1 MRAVNWTRVVATGA
15 LLVLLSGC
23 ISVQAIRES
32 EGYRSMAIAHLS
44 EGDTAGAITNA
55 RKATRKNKWD
65 SEAWHTLGLAY
76 FATDLYPDAEAAFL
90 KALKLRSDYSQA
102 RLNLG
107 GLYLQMERWD
117 DAIKNLEL
125 VVADPEYRQPARALH
140 NLGWAHFNR
149 GDYKAARV
157 SFNKVLRDFR
167 GFCPALLNLGLV
179 DEAEGKISDA
189 LGRYKQALQCDEGDL
204 KARFNLGVAEARL
217 DMVADACEHLSTVA
231 NADPYG
237 EFHERATEYLTML
250 DCEQLSKL

>member
-1 MRAVNWTRVVATGA
+1 MGTVGWTRILAAGLFVS
-15 LLVLLSGC
+15 LLSGC

-55 RKATRKNKWD
+55 RKAVRKNKWD

-76 FATDLYPDAEAAFL
+76 FATDLYPDAEEAFL

-107 GLYLQMERWD
+107 SLYLEMERWD
-117 DAIKNLEL
+117 DAVTSLEL
-125 VVADPEYRQPARALH
+125 VVDDPEYRQPARALH
-140 NLGWAHFNR
+140 NLGWAHFNK
-149 GDYKAARV
+149 GDYKAARG
-157 SFNKVLRDFR
+157 SLNKVLRDFR

-179 DEAEGKISDA
+179 DEAEGKLNDA
-189 LGRYKQALQCDEGDL
+189 LTRYKQALECDSSDL

-231 NADPYG
+231 KADPYG